1 MEKSIVTMQSAAR
14 ARRAAQWATWQI
26 DRSLP
31 RGPAAPLVIECG
43 PAPAASRVGLAWML
57 GAAGFLALGV
67 VGAGLLSV
75 GIERGLL

>member
-1 MEKSIVTMQSAAR
+1 MKPHSAAS
-14 ARRAAQWATWQI
+14 ARRASQWATWQI

-31 RGPAAPLVIECG
+31 RGASVRPVLERVAAP
-43 PAPAASRVGLAWML
+43 APSRNGLAWML

-75 GIERGLL
+75 GIERGPL

>member
-1 MEKSIVTMQSAAR
+1 MTLHSAAS
-14 ARRAAQWATWQI
+14 ARRASQWATWQV

-31 RGPAAPLVIECG
+31 RGAAVRPVIERICE
-43 PAPAASRVGLAWML
+43 PAASRSGLAWML

>member
-1 MEKSIVTMQSAAR
+1 MELRMKRDSASS
-14 ARRAAQWATWQI
+14 ARRASQWATWQI

-31 RGPAAPLVIECG
+31 RNAAARPMIQSAPEPATSTA
-43 PAPAASRVGLAWML
+43 GLAWML